1 MNRKKLQEKLIRIIG
16 GQGTYK
22 SFLLDNLIAKLFEL
36 LNPGQKIKIDELGFF
51 HKINFKVS
59 SNRNIENNHKVETLS
74 NIIVFS
80 ESENLD
86 ESINEEF
93 IFFEPIKFEFE
104 FNPLD
109 NLFSLSTEKDFLS
122 NELVQSD
129 IIPIPSSQNENYD
142 LFDSKLEK
150 LISSSVIS
158 ENNQIEIPCLSI
170 NLEKELAIEITNNI
184 IAEEYPE
191 KTAEGN
197 DLPNDEIIAADFTEL
212 LIDQSSESISK
223 AENEIIDLEQPQ
235 NEAEFLPLTQLTE
248 LDLPPSEK
256 EDDSIFNELLKLDE
270 IEEQTVDNKSFLEKD
285 NTFQSEL
292 AYANTEINSEQET
305 IDEDLEISDEI
316 SWDKIISEISS
327 DDEEISIDS
336 FFQNQMEVEKLTEDE
351 INDKDTTNII
361 APNEENIV
369 EESIELKD
377 ELTEDVLE
385 EVIKEIETEEESVS
399 ESLINEY
406 QQDEVIEKAFETEES
421 YEEKIQDE
429 NDIVDEVE
437 FANKFEDE
445 IFNEEELETVEE
457 ELLHKS
463 ESREFSTSK
472 VSEEEIPRKSSKVW
486 ILAVILIVAI
496 NVSILYYLFPQ
507 YFNFLNRAGEQISY
521 NVSDKNTNRIERSF
535 EIPVTYPY
543 PPIEEEQVYNL
554 IESKIQIET
563 NSPEKSSDV
572 KNVQENN
579 TSNKIEKPIQEK
591 VHTQNVNVE
600 KVSETISKSGDNYIA
615 QVASFRSESVAQR
628 EVDKIKSK
636 GYSSF
641 IEKIEIPNRGTW
653 FRVKVSGFKSV
664 DEAKNFQVKY
674 NKGEI

>member
-36 LNPGQKIKIDELGFF
+36 LNPGQKIKINGFGFF

-191 KTAEGN
+191 KTAEGI
-197 DLPNDEIIAADFTEL
+197 DLPNDEIIVADFTEL

-256 EDDSIFNELLKLDE
+256 EDNSIFNELLKLDE
-270 IEEQTVDNKSFLEKD
+270 IEEQTVDDKSLLEKD

-292 AYANTEINSEQET
+292 AYTNTETNSEQET

-336 FFQNQMEVEKLTEDE
+336 FFQNQISNFFFPPLT
-351 INDKDTTNII
+351 
-361 APNEENIV
+361 
-369 EESIELKD
+369 
-377 ELTEDVLE
+377 
-385 EVIKEIETEEESVS
+385 
-399 ESLINEY
+399 
-406 QQDEVIEKAFETEES
+406 
-421 YEEKIQDE
+421 
-429 NDIVDEVE
+429 
-437 FANKFEDE
+437 
-445 IFNEEELETVEE
+445 
-457 ELLHKS
+457 
-463 ESREFSTSK
+463 
-472 VSEEEIPRKSSKVW
+472 
-486 ILAVILIVAI
+486 
-496 NVSILYYLFPQ
+496 
-507 YFNFLNRAGEQISY
+507 
-521 NVSDKNTNRIERSF
+521 
-535 EIPVTYPY
+535 
-543 PPIEEEQVYNL
+543 
-554 IESKIQIET
+554 
-563 NSPEKSSDV
+563 
-572 KNVQENN
+572 
-579 TSNKIEKPIQEK
+579 
-591 VHTQNVNVE
+591 
-600 KVSETISKSGDNYIA
+600 
-615 QVASFRSESVAQR
+615 
-628 EVDKIKSK
+628 
-636 GYSSF
+636 
-641 IEKIEIPNRGTW
+641 
-653 FRVKVSGFKSV
+653 
-664 DEAKNFQVKY
+664 
-674 NKGEI
+674 